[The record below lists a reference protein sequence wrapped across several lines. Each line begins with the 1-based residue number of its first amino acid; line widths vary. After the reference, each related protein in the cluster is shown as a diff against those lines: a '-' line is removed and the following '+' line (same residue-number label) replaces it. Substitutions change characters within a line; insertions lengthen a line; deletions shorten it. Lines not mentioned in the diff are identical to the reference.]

1 MEEEIKNIIYEFI
14 TDILK
19 TYAFPTDSQL
29 YEETMNEFINR
40 LCIEHSHIK
49 EQLLI
54 EKDKNY
60 NNLNQLIVG
69 CIYVIA
75 RDMGGNNLKTADI
88 TRSIQKVNHVLEQMN
103 LIINNNEVSKQ
114 I

>member
-19 TYAFPTDSQL
+19 TYVFPADKQL
-29 YEETMNEFINR
+29 YEETVNEFINR
-40 LCIEHSHIK
+40 LCLEHPNRK

-54 EKDKNY
+54 EKNNNY
-60 NNLNQLIVG
+60 NDINQLIVG

-75 RDMGGNNLKTADI
+75 KDMGGNNLKIADI
-88 TRSIQKVNHVLEQMN
+88 LRSIQKVNHILEQMN
-103 LIINNNEVSKQ
+103 LIVCNNEISKN